1 MKARTC
7 RSEFSSVTPPE
18 LAPQTGARR
27 NRIAGL
33 LGMAISILV
42 LCVVA
47 VQCHRIDMTVLRQ
60 MLPTSVGFWLVFTAN
75 YFSGPIGDW
84 IIFRRLWRI
93 PWSGLGA
100 LVRKLV
106 TNELVFGYLGET
118 QFYAWARANMTVAPF
133 GAIKDVAVLS
143 ALVGN
148 VATLALLA
156 CCWPVVTAVALG
168 IDTRSTALS
177 LAAVLLSSF
186 AMFVFRQKLFTL
198 PCGQLWF
205 IGAIHAA
212 RTVVALVLSALLW
225 HLVLPQVALRLWL
238 VMSAFRMLVSR
249 LPLVPNNELLF
260 AGFVVFLLGREPQVG
275 ELMTM
280 IAALT
285 LGTHVVVGAGLAI
298 ADLVMTKKVS
308 RDALLH

>member
-7 RSEFSSVTPPE
+7 RSEFSSATPPK

-100 LVRKLV
+100 LIRKLV

-168 IDTRSTALS
+168 FDTRSTALS

-186 AMFVFRQKLFTL
+186 AMFVFRQMPASAPKSEVRAHLRLSPKQLFVHRRPNRL
-198 PCGQLWF
+198 PTEMRSRLLHSYQDQSANYAPCNSGSL
-205 IGAIHAA
+205 
-212 RTVVALVLSALLW
+212 VVSLSFGMTLSAK
-225 HLVLPQVALRLWL
+225 R
-238 VMSAFRMLVSR
+238 F
-249 LPLVPNNELLF
+249 
-260 AGFVVFLLGREPQVG
+260 
-275 ELMTM
+275 
-280 IAALT
+280 I
-285 LGTHVVVGAGLAI
+285 
-298 ADLVMTKKVS
+298 
-308 RDALLH
+308 